1 MSTEKIVGIG
11 GMPRSGKDSLAE
23 LFIQAGY
30 YGVSFGDIV
39 RKFTF
44 ERHKDKPD
52 PISVANMT
60 ETSNWLRETY
70 GPDVV
75 LQEALKQFRERQQ
88 AGGSYKGMVL
98 WSLRA
103 PVEVEFVLAHKG
115 EMIWVEASD
124 EVRHERALKNLR
136 KGELP
141 TSLEEFK
148 RQEALQWK
156 PQPGV
161 PVEAQMDLSY
171 VKSHATYTF
180 VNNED
185 DLDTFLGKAEK
196 LIETL
201 S

>member
-1 MSTEKIVGIG
+1 
-11 GMPRSGKDSLAE
+11 
-23 LFIQAGY
+23 
-30 YGVSFGDIV
+30 
-39 RKFTF
+39 
-44 ERHKDKPD
+44 
-52 PISVANMT
+52 
-60 ETSNWLRETY
+60 
-70 GPDVV
+70 
-75 LQEALKQFRERQQ
+75 
-88 AGGSYKGMVL
+88 
-98 WSLRA
+98 
-103 PVEVEFVLAHKG
+103 
-115 EMIWVEASD
+115 
-124 EVRHERALKNLR
+124 
-136 KGELP
+136 LP